1 MHCVYT
7 HQTGESNMIT
17 EGTKISTA
25 ITRAKKIL
33 TEHIDMLQKSISECS
48 HTEHFTMCV
57 QLEHQ
62 KRGLQMALEDVSS
75 LEIGLISATE
85 YIEVEQEC
93 WNKIQSAANYQSM
106 KEVKKLANHI
116 QRFMSMLQQTHE
128 YCTKDKNTQ
137 KLFEITLLFCRELLS
152 SIEEMSC

>member
-1 MHCVYT
+1 MHCFYT
-7 HQTGESNMIT
+7 HQTGESNMT
-17 EGTKISTA
+17 TTKPKISTA
-25 ITRAKKIL
+25 ITRAKKVL

-48 HTEHFTMCV
+48 RTEHFTMCI

-75 LEIGLISATE
+75 LEIGLISDTE

-93 WNKIQSAANYQSM
+93 WNKIQHAANYQSM
-106 KEVKKLANHI
+106 KVVKFLATLI
-116 QRFMSMLQQTHE
+116 QQFMSMLQQTYE
-128 YCTKDKNTQ
+128 YRTKDENAQ
-137 KLFEITLLFCRELLS
+137 MLFETTLTFCNELLS

>member
-1 MHCVYT
+1 
-7 HQTGESNMIT
+7 MIT
-17 EGTKISTA
+17 EETKISTA

-57 QLEHQ
+57 QLQHQ

-75 LEIGLISATE
+75 LEIGLISDTE

-93 WNKIQSAANYQSM
+93 WNKIQHAAKQHSM
-106 KEVKKLANHI
+106 KEVKKLAKHI

-137 KLFEITLLFCRELLS
+137 KLFEITLTFCNELLS

>member
-1 MHCVYT
+1 MT
-7 HQTGESNMIT
+7 T

-33 TEHIDMLQKSISECS
+33 TEHIDMLQKSIAECS
-48 HTEHFTMCV
+48 RTEHFTMCV

-75 LEIGLISATE
+75 LEIGLLSDTE

-93 WNKIQSAANYQSM
+93 WNKIQHAANYQSM

-116 QRFMSMLQQTHE
+116 QRFMYMIQLTHE
-128 YCTKDKNTQ
+128 YRTKDENT
-137 KLFEITLLFCRELLS
+137 KMLFETTLTFCNKLLS
-152 SIEEMSC
+152 SIEEMS

>member
-1 MHCVYT
+1 
-7 HQTGESNMIT
+7 MIT
-17 EGTKISTA
+17 EETKISTA

-57 QLEHQ
+57 QLQHQ

-75 LEIGLISATE
+75 LEIGLISDTE

-93 WNKIQSAANYQSM
+93 WNKIQHAANYQSM

-116 QRFMSMLQQTHE
+116 QRFMRMLQQTHE

>member
-1 MHCVYT
+1 
-7 HQTGESNMIT
+7 MIT
-17 EGTKISTA
+17 EETKISTA

-75 LEIGLISATE
+75 LEIGLISDTE

-93 WNKIQSAANYQSM
+93 WNKIQSAASYQSM